1 MDYVWVLLDRTKESE
16 QMNPNITILILAY
29 CKTRDRTGYAL
40 QTIHGLQRNLHYD
53 GKIAYYVAEGSGN
66 SGSSVITDYLKNAAR
81 LIGFHSEPLT
91 PGANWNRGLVEC
103 YKHSDYVLVM
113 EDDWYL
119 SEPFDVTPYVKML
132 SEVENVGMVR
142 FGTLTLGMICHVKGH
157 DGRHY
162 LEMDHGPQYAFSG
175 NPHLRH
181 RRLNEAIGLYNE
193 HIQPSPGDVEI
204 DFDYRFRQQN
214 DLKIWRPADLP
225 GYGIFRHIGAVQS
238 YEVD

>member
-1 MDYVWVLLDRTKESE
+1 
-16 QMNPNITILILAY
+16 MNLNITILLLAY
-29 CKTRDRTGYAL
+29 CKTAERTEYAIK
-40 QTIHGLQRNLHYD
+40 TIRGLSHLHHD
-53 GKIAYYVAEGSGN
+53 GKIGFYVAEGSGN
-66 SGSSVITDYLKNAAR
+66 LEAANQLAKTIQGYTKTLNWR
-81 LIGFHSEPLT
+81 LIGFHSEQMT

-103 YKHSDYVLVM
+103 YKYSDYVLVM
-113 EDDWYL
+113 EDDWL
-119 SEPFDVTPYVKML
+119 LPELFDITPYVRLLQEK
-132 SEVENVGMVR
+132 EDVCMVR

-181 RRLNEAIGLYNE
+181 KRLNEAIGLYNE
-193 HIQPSPGDVEI
+193 KISPSPGDVEI

-214 DLKIWRPADLP
+214 ELKIWRPADLP
-225 GYGIFRHIGAVQS
+225 GYGVFSHIGAVQS

>member
-1 MDYVWVLLDRTKESE
+1 MS
-16 QMNPNITILILAY
+16 PNITILLLVY
-29 CKTRDRTGYAL
+29 LRDDNRLGYATK
-40 QTIHGLQRNLHYD
+40 TIQGLRQNLIYD
-53 GKIAYYVAEGSGN
+53 GKLAWYIA
-66 SGSSVITDYLKNAAR
+66 D
-81 LIGFHSEPLT
+81 GFGDRQRVSQLFNCLENQRIVGWHSERMT

-103 YKHSDYVLVM
+103 YKRSDYILVM
-113 EDDWYL
+113 EDDWL
-119 SEPFDVTPYVKML
+119 LPEPFDITPYVKL
-132 SEVENVGMVR
+132 LQEKENVCMVR

-193 HIQPSPGDVEI
+193 RIEPSPGDVEI

-214 DLKIWRPADLP
+214 ELKIWRPASISGWGL
-225 GYGIFRHIGAVQS
+225 FQHIGAVQS
-238 YEVD
+238 YEVDD